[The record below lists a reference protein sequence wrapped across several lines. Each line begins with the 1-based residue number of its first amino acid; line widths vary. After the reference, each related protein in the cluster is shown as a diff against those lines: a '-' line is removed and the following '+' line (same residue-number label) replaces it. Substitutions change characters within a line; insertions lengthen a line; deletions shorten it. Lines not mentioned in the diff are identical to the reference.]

1 MDNNML
7 EILLDT
13 VPYSIWCMGLDGK
26 FKFVNNYLAKSLNKI
41 KEDIIGKTLFEIYGE
56 ELGKEYSDNYSK
68 VRTLGEGIL
77 FKGYFNDN
85 FLKCYIAPMKDSKD
99 NLIGFLGILNEV
111 TEEKKYEEEI
121 INQKNLLSTLI
132 DTIPD
137 CIFYKNLDGTYLNCN
152 KAFANDF
159 FDTVK
164 ENVIG
169 KKESQLTTNSDVID
183 NIIKTDKSIIN
194 NKKKEIIKFKLE
206 DNNDIK
212 YLECI
217 KTPILDT
224 KGNINGIV
232 GIARDITSKE
242 LSEKELRRIS
252 FTDKLTGVYN
262 RTYFDEKVKLLN
274 NEKYLPLSLIMG
286 DMDGLK
292 IINDTAGHLKG
303 DELLIKASEVLK
315 QVCKDENI
323 IVRWGGDEFII
334 LLPNTDED
342 AAKNLCEKIKVT
354 CNSKE
359 YNYIPLSIS
368 LGYATKKNID
378 TDIDEILKEAED
390 MAYRQKL
397 IQSGKNKENILR
409 SLNEYLKSKSLETYK
424 HTNRVKYFAKP
435 IAKKLNLTKEETKRL
450 ELLAIFHD
458 IGKISIPDEILSKPG
473 KLDEKEMD
481 IMRSHCEKG
490 YRISKITPEISSIDK
505 EILSHHER
513 WDGRGYP
520 FGLSKK
526 DIPYLSRIIA
536 VIDSYEAMTS
546 TRSYKAKMSHKQAC
560 EELRNCSGTQFDPE
574 IVDAFL
580 ETFEK
585 LKI

>member
-1 MDNNML
+1 M
-7 EILLDT
+7 
-13 VPYSIWCMGLDGK
+13 
-26 FKFVNNYLAKSLNKI
+26 
-41 KEDIIGKTLFEIYGE
+41 IG
-56 ELGKEYSDNYSK
+56 
-68 VRTLGEGIL
+68 
-77 FKGYFNDN
+77 
-85 FLKCYIAPMKDSKD
+85 
-99 NLIGFLGILNEV
+99 
-111 TEEKKYEEEI
+111 
-121 INQKNLLSTLI
+121 
-132 DTIPD
+132 
-137 CIFYKNLDGTYLNCN
+137 
-152 KAFANDF
+152 
-159 FDTVK
+159 
-164 ENVIG
+164 
-169 KKESQLTTNSDVID
+169 

-368 LGYATKKNID
+368 LGYATKKI
-378 TDIDEILKEAED
+378 
-390 MAYRQKL
+390 
-397 IQSGKNKENILR
+397 
-409 SLNEYLKSKSLETYK
+409 
-424 HTNRVKYFAKP
+424 
-435 IAKKLNLTKEETKRL
+435 
-450 ELLAIFHD
+450 
-458 IGKISIPDEILSKPG
+458 
-473 KLDEKEMD
+473 
-481 IMRSHCEKG
+481 
-490 YRISKITPEISSIDK
+490 
-505 EILSHHER
+505 
-513 WDGRGYP
+513 
-520 FGLSKK
+520 
-526 DIPYLSRIIA
+526 
-536 VIDSYEAMTS
+536 
-546 TRSYKAKMSHKQAC
+546 
-560 EELRNCSGTQFDPE
+560 
-574 IVDAFL
+574 
-580 ETFEK
+580 
-585 LKI
+585 